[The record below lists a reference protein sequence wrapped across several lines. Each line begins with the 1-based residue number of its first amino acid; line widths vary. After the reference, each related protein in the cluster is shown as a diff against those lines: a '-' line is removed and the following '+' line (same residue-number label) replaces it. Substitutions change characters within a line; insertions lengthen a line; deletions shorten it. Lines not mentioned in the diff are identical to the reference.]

1 MGERVSAEP
10 KTTTQPDDRV
20 SRPHRT
26 LLVAWPIL
34 SLVNVLIGGIAPPT
48 TPSRVTAL
56 WSLEALLRLAL
67 ASITAVT
74 LFIGPGLAVR
84 DMLPA
89 RMRIPL
95 GFVPCVGIAL
105 STVIGMIVW
114 ALAPRADPHTIA
126 RLLTVPIL
134 VGLLIASL
142 RVEKAIVDQNERWV
156 IGVTGLVYIL
166 GLARSLWSLSP
177 ANELFHGTIS
187 RTLDVGDRPDSRI
200 SFFVTT
206 LVGHGY
212 PPFSA
217 VSHLLFYPYSFSD
230 RGPLPGVISAA
241 TGLISG
247 TTPPSR
253 FPNQAWYPFDP
264 QGFMVYRLV
273 MMLLAVWAILAVY
286 SLGARAA
293 GAVAGRLAVLIAA
306 GTPFVVH
313 DVYFTWPKFAAAAM
327 CLLAAYL
334 ALNRRPLWAGL
345 FLGLGYLMHP
355 LALLSVPTV
364 VLLILLVLPRRR
376 PTLNF
381 LADAA
386 GSYIAIGVGLA
397 TVLASWRI
405 VQGRHYTQDRFLI
418 YVRMA
423 ANVKNAPLSEWISTR
438 LVSVENTLI
447 PLRLPLADSDNRGIN
462 AVASGRFGTLHLH
475 SDWLIH
481 FFFQYWNTLPFGVGI
496 TFFPVL
502 LVLLWRIMCRRPYV
516 FFAVAIVPFLVFAV
530 YWGSYTSGLM
540 REGLHVWL
548 LTLLILAGVQLKDDL
563 HRPRFALFVI
573 AALLLRL
580 VEVTAMMTVT
590 SVYGARAVIS
600 AKWAVTDVTALGLMI
615 AAVFG
620 LAVLSVREIRRRAAS
635 PGSIRS
641 AVRPV
646 ANAAKPSFS

>member
-1 MGERVSAEP
+1 MGERLSAEHE
-10 KTTTQPDDRV
+10 TTTQPHDWV
-20 SRPHRT
+20 SRRHRI
-26 LLVAWPIL
+26 LLVAWPTL
-34 SLVNVLIGGIAPPT
+34 SLINVLIGAIAPAT
-48 TPSRVTAL
+48 TPSRTTAL
-56 WSLEALLRLAL
+56 WSLEALFRLAL
-67 ASITAVT
+67 AAITAVT

-84 DMLPA
+84 AMLPA

-105 STVIGMIVW
+105 STAIGMIVW
-114 ALAPRADPHTIA
+114 ALAPHADPHTIA
-126 RLLTVPIL
+126 KLLTVPIL
-134 VGLLIASL
+134 VGLLVVSL
-142 RVEKAIVDQNERWV
+142 RVEKAIVDQDEGWV
-156 IGVTGLVYIL
+156 LGVTGLVYVL

-177 ANELFHGTIS
+177 ANELFHGTIW
-187 RTLDVGDRPDSRI
+187 RTLEVGDRPDSRI

-230 RGPLPGVISAA
+230 RGPLPGVISAP

-253 FPNQAWYPFDP
+253 FPNQVWYPFDP
-264 QGFMVYRLV
+264 QGFMAYRLV

-286 SLGARAA
+286 SLATRAA
-293 GAVAGRLAVLIAA
+293 GAVAGRLAVLITA

-327 CLLAAYL
+327 CLLAAHL
-334 ALNRRPLWAGL
+334 VLNRRPLYAGL

-355 LALLSVPTV
+355 LALLSAPTL
-364 VLLILLVLPRRR
+364 VLLILLVLPRRK
-376 PTLNF
+376 PTLKF
-381 LADAA
+381 LADLG
-386 GSYIAIGVGLA
+386 GSYIAIGVGLG
-397 TVLASWRI
+397 TVLAGWRI
-405 VQGRHYTQDRFLI
+405 VQGRYYTQDRFLI

-423 ANVKNAPLSEWISTR
+423 ANVKNAPLSQWIST
-438 LVSVENTLI
+438 LWVSVENTLI
-447 PLRLPLADSDNRGIN
+447 PLRLPLADSNNRAIN
-462 AVASGRFGTLHLH
+462 AVGPGRTGTTLRLH
-475 SDWLIH
+475 SGGLIH
-481 FFFQYWNTLPFGVGI
+481 FFFQYWNTLPFAVGI

-502 LVLLWRIMCRRPYV
+502 LVLLWRIMRRCPYV

-548 LTLLILAGVQLKDDL
+548 LTLFILAGVQLKDDL
-563 HRPRFALFVI
+563 HRPQFTLFVI

-590 SVYGARAVIS
+590 SVHGARAIVS
-600 AKWAVTDVTALGLMI
+600 AKWAVTDVTALGLMM

-620 LAVLSVREIRRRAAS
+620 LGVLSVREIRRRAAS

-641 AVRPV
+641 AAPPM
-646 ANAAKPSFS
+646 ASAA